1 MFWGQ
6 HLKQAAPYKLS
17 EHTASSLLH
26 VSNVAL
32 SSDSAS
38 GKTKV
43 WAHADGHKVLIT
55 ALEAGKYEHAS
66 LDLYFRVEQEV
77 QFSVE
82 GKGEVFIA
90 GYYEPE
96 TDNEF
101 GDFDEEG
108 SSEEEGNGPF
118 KALEAKKGKKVAASE
133 SSEEEKPHVKAQAP
147 KGQQQP
153 GKPGQQQ
160 QPGKPGPVQGQ
171 QGAKPVPAQQ
181 GGKPGQQQ
189 PAQQGKPGQQQLGKP
204 GQQQPGK
211 PAPQQGKPAQ
221 AAKKP
226 EVGSSEDD
234 EDLDDE
240 IDDGDMDLGDDD
252 DEDDLGLDEDDD
264 ESEEEETH
272 LGKRKGSK
280 ESGEGDHVKK
290 QQKGN
295 AGIPNVKQE
304 LKGQQGGKPGQQQGG
319 KPGQQGGKPQHQ
331 GGQQGGHQGGQ
342 QGGKGT
348 PPSQQHKGGQQQ
360 HSGGKPG
367 QQHSG
372 GKPQH
377 QGGPHQGGK
386 KNKKQH

>member
-32 SSDSAS
+32 ASDSAA

-43 WAHADGHKVLIT
+43 WAQADGHKVLIT
-55 ALEAGKYEHAS
+55 SLEAGKYEHAS

-77 QFSVE
+77 QFYVE

-118 KALEAKKGKKVAASE
+118 KALEHKKGKKAAGSE
-133 SSEEEKPHVKAQAP
+133 SSEEEKPHVKAQPA
-147 KGQQQP
+147 KGQQP

-171 QGAKPVPAQQ
+171 QGGKPVPAQQ
-181 GGKPGQQQ
+181 GGKPGQQ
-189 PAQQGKPGQQQLGKP
+189 PAQQQGKP

-211 PAPQQGKPAQ
+211 PAPQQGKPEQKPQGKPAQ

-252 DEDDLGLDEDDD
+252 DEDDLGLEEDDD
-264 ESEEEETH
+264 ESEEETH

-319 KPGQQGGKPQHQ
+319 KPQHQGGQQGGKPQHQ
-331 GGQQGGHQGGQ
+331 GGQQGG
-342 QGGKGT
+342 KGT
-348 PPSQQHKGGQQQ
+348 PPSHQNKGGQQQ